1 MKKMLSIGLIT
12 AAVFLTVLF
21 LLQISHTEQVAVKQA
36 RTEQSLMTIE
46 NATVQEVEDPDTPIG
61 IKREYCFRLGEDMVQ
76 NTSLAFYTVHQYVIV
91 SIDGKAVYSLMP
103 SGEHHLTKTLGS
115 NWVMIPLY
123 DTDAGKEV
131 RVEVIP
137 VYESFKNRTV
147 TFLVGSPLVV
157 YRDRF
162 MKDLMQIILGGVAVA
177 IGILFL
183 CVAGYELVKKRP
195 EKRIAALGTFSVMMG
210 MWRLNDTR
218 FTPFMDGGRPVLA
231 YYISIM
237 MPMLGVIPLMQW
249 IKSNFSAKRKKIID
263 IYEAAAI
270 LLCMLQLML
279 QLFGILDLRESIKAT
294 HIAIGIGACIL
305 VGLVAAEKKHG
316 SWHGKMPLEIRFTGI
331 CVIGI
336 LADIITFYVKG
347 NSSGLVF
354 SLLAFLCYIVC
365 MGISA
370 MFRYGRQQIQIAEQ
384 NRELAGKERSLTD
397 SRIKMMMS
405 QIRSHFIFNVLATI
419 STYCKIDPKKADQAL
434 ICFSRYL
441 RRNIRII
448 EEDGLID
455 FTAEL
460 DQLEDY
466 IALEQLRFTEKIV
479 FEKDIRIT
487 NFKIPPLTV
496 QPIVENAIKHGLV
509 EHAKSGT
516 IFLRTEQKRDHIE
529 ITVKDNGAGFDTA
542 MLQKTD
548 SVGIKNVRYRLE
560 TMTNGSIDIQSEP
573 GSGTTVTIKIPQ
585 EEIGR

>member
-1 MKKMLSIGLIT
+1 MKKKLSIGLIT

-46 NATVQEVEDPDTPIG
+46 NVTVQEVEDPDTPIG
-61 IKREYCFRLGEDMVQ
+61 IKREYYFRLGEDMVQ

-147 TFLVGSPLVV
+147 TFLVGSPLVI

-249 IKSNFSAKRKKIID
+249 IKSNFSVKRKKIID

-305 VGLVAAEKKHG
+305 VGLVAAEKRYG

-384 NRELAGKERSLTD
+384 SRELARKERSLTD

-529 ITVKDNGAGFDTA
+529 ITVTDNGAGFDTA

-560 TMTNGSIDIQSEP
+560 TMMNGSVDIQSEQ